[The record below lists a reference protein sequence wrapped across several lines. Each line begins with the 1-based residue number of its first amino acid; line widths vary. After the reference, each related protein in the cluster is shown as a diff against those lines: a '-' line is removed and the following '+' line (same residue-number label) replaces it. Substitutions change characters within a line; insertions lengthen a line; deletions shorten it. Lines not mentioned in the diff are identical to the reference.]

1 MPAPRAETGADL
13 RRLIL
18 DHARRLLVAHGY
30 DALSMRKIAASA
42 GCSATS
48 IYLHFASKDAL
59 THTLISEGMDRLHD
73 ALTAA
78 QAQRATPAG
87 RLDALSRAYVRFG
100 LDNPEYYEVM
110 FQLHPERMAR
120 YPADDYRRARRNV
133 DLFRDALAD
142 GVAGGSLRAPS
153 PPDVAA
159 SVLWTALHGLVSL
172 HLARRVDVR
181 VAGPELID
189 AAVRQSL
196 AALGAETDAASPLDA
211 APTAG
216 APRGAG

>member
-1 MPAPRAETGADL
+1 MPTPDTAPARRAETDADL
-13 RRLIL
+13 RRVIL
-18 DHARRLLVAHGY
+18 DHARHLLTADGY
-30 DALSMRKIAASA
+30 DALSMRKIAGSV

-48 IYLHFASKDAL
+48 IYLHFDNKDAL
-59 THTLISEGMDRLHD
+59 THALISEGMDRLHD
-73 ALTAA
+73 ALVAA
-78 QAQRATPAG
+78 SDGVDAPAA

-120 YPADDYRRARRNV
+120 YPAEDYRRARRNV
-133 DLFRDALAD
+133 ERFGETLDAGLAD
-142 GVAGGSLRAPS
+142 GTLASPN

-159 SVLWTALHGLVSL
+159 AVLWTALHGLVSL

-181 VAGPELID
+181 LAGDEFVD

-196 AALGAETDAASPLDA
+196 APFMAD
-211 APTAG
+211 
-216 APRGAG
+216 

>member
-1 MPAPRAETGADL
+1 MPLARAETGADL

-18 DHARRLLVAHGY
+18 DHARHLLVSDGY
-30 DALSMRKIAASA
+30 ESLSMRKIAASA

-59 THTLISEGMDRLHD
+59 THALISEGMADLYQ
-73 ALTAA
+73 ALSDA
-78 QAQRATPAG
+78 QAGQPTPID

-100 LDNPEYYEVM
+100 LDRPEYYEVM
-110 FQLHPERMAR
+110 FQLHPERMER
-120 YPADDYRRARRNV
+120 YPADEYRRARRNV
-133 DLFRDALAD
+133 DLFRDAVSD
-142 GVAGGSLRAPS
+142 GVADGSLAPPS
-153 PPDVAA
+153 APDVAA

-181 VAGPELID
+181 VAGDELID

-196 AALGAETDAASPLDA
+196 AALKG
-211 APTAG
+211 
-216 APRGAG
+216 

>member
-1 MPAPRAETGADL
+1 MADALSVPRAETGADL
-13 RRLIL
+13 RRSIL
-18 DHARRLLVAHGY
+18 DHTRRLLVADGY

-48 IYLHFASKDAL
+48 IYLHFDSKDAL
-59 THTLISEGMDRLHD
+59 THALISEGMDRLHRV
-73 ALTAA
+73 LTGADDEHE
-78 QAQRATPAG
+78 TPAG
-87 RLDALSRAYVRFG
+87 RLDALSRAYIRFG

-110 FQLHPERMAR
+110 FQLRPERMAR
-120 YPADDYRRARRNV
+120 YPAEDYRRAHRNV

-142 GVAGGSLRAPS
+142 GVADGSLAAPG

-172 HLARRVDVR
+172 SLARRIDVR
-181 VAGPELID
+181 VAGDELID

-196 AALGAETDAASPLDA
+196 AALGAA
-211 APTAG
+211 
-216 APRGAG
+216 